1 MIFCKILISFGSFY
15 DTQYFTER
23 GKWFSMKNI
32 DYEYIAENISNIAR
46 IPVRVYHNKK
56 LKVLFN
62 TSSFPV
68 DPAVPYLTEL
78 LNIQKNISYYIT
90 PLYHFYGV
98 IHHQTYTLILGPC
111 YQNQAARTQIRDYM
125 FSLGLKEN
133 YIHSFSD
140 LLKSITPMPL
150 ELFLHLLCLVNYY
163 VSGEKTDI
171 SQLLVYDSS
180 TPDQTPD
187 SSSEN
192 FPPVSID
199 VNNAFD
205 ELHNTYHFEKQMLS
219 FVSSGNVSA
228 LERLFATTSP
238 GRSGKM
244 AGNYLRQLKNI
255 FISSATLVSRAAI
268 EGGLPQDE
276 SFSLSDRYI
285 QHCEKYNDPSQIL
298 NLQHHMVLD
307 YASLVRSITNG
318 ASVSPLMRSVISY
331 IQEHLTETISTEQL
345 AQFLGLSPNYLSTR
359 FHQESGMT
367 LRNFITQQK
376 INKSKDYLKNTDRS
390 LLEISTFLGFSSQA
404 YFQNVFKKMTGMT
417 PKEYR
422 ERR

>member
-1 MIFCKILISFGSFY
+1 
-15 DTQYFTER
+15 
-23 GKWFSMKNI
+23 MKKI
-32 DYEYIAENISNIAR
+32 DYGYIAENISNISR

-56 LKVLFN
+56 LEVLFN
-62 TSSFPV
+62 TSCFPV
-68 DPAVPYLTEL
+68 DPAVPYLAEL
-78 LNIQKNISYYIT
+78 LAIQKNISYYTT

-98 IHHQTYTLILGPC
+98 INCQAYTLILGPS
-111 YQNQAARTQIRDYM
+111 YQNQASRSQIRDYM

-133 YIHSFSD
+133 YIQSFDD

-163 VSGEKTDI
+163 VSGEKKDI
-171 SQLLVYDSS
+171 AQLLIYDSS
-180 TPDQTPD
+180 THNQPPTDCI
-187 SSSEN
+187 SSSV
-192 FPPVSID
+192 PSSDTVSHTFEEIHD
-199 VNNAFD
+199 
-205 ELHNTYHFEKQMLS
+205 TYQFEKQMLS

-228 LERLFATTSP
+228 LEQLFATTSP

-244 AGNYLRQLKNI
+244 ADNYLRQLKTN
-255 FISSATLVSRAAI
+255 FIAAATIVSRAAI
-268 EGGLPQDE
+268 EGGMPQDE
-276 SFSLSDRYI
+276 AFSLSDRYI

-307 YASLVRSITNG
+307 YTSIVHSIANGVSAS
-318 ASVSPLMRSVISY
+318 PMMRSVISY
-331 IQEHLTETISTEQL
+331 IQEHLTETITTEQL
-345 AQFLGLSPNYLSTR
+345 AQALCLSPNYLSSK
-359 FHQESGMT
+359 FHQESGRT

-376 INKSKDYLKNTDRS
+376 INKAKDYLKNTDRS

-422 ERR
+422 EMY